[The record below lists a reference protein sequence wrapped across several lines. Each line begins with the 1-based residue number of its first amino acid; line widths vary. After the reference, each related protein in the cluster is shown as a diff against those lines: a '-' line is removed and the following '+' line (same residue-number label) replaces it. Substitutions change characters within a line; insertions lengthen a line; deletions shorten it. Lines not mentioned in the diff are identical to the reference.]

1 MSGAFSLIIGPLLT
15 GILCFKYSFSLIL
28 PLTPTTQ
35 RLVPYRTLQL
45 FDRNPQQKFV
55 LFTASSNEDHELDE
69 EESLYQEWRRKRN
82 EFEEKV
88 RLEMSAESEK
98 DPDDKSMFDLKTEMK
113 KVVYIDPGLPFDSP
127 EQQADEKFSQLEG
140 EMYEAIEKFDM
151 RKAEKIRNEISQS
164 HIDDCGAVLQVNS
177 AFYDAFEKKNYSIME
192 KLWLHDATSLCIHP
206 SHKPLVGADAVL
218 ESWKLM
224 FQSSAGDFQQ
234 SWMVPSNIRL
244 VVRGVTA
251 VITCDEDVYSRR
263 FVRGKKR
270 ETDLTNKLTAT
281 NIFRKVNGQWYIVY
295 HHASWHE
302 DSNAAK
308 MALNGSS
315 SGGNSNTAKGKS
327 SKKPDAFSGI
337 MGTNDLGPFLGGT
350 GQEQNQGQ
358 GGSLKKIILGKG
370 GSLSDIFDLGGSL
383 GDILSGGE
391 GNDNGINIVRL
402 GSSDQTNSDD
412 DEEEDQ
418 GEIIRDLD
426 TFNALLQESSNGKH
440 TKDNTIVGKSKASKS
455 DEKIDVPKE
464 SGKATGPQPK
474 DSLRQSCILALR
486 KLCDKGNISQKQ
498 KRVLLTDIIT
508 CSARG
513 EYSMVEVAYELLCGC
528 EAEDGQ
534 DDIAEEEFAD
544 QCRVFSQSLSQT

>member
-1 MSGAFSLIIGPLLT
+1 MSGAFSLIIGHLLT
-15 GILCFKYSFSLIL
+15 VIFCFKCSFSFIL

-35 RLVPYRTLQL
+35 QLVPYRTSQL
-45 FDRNPQQKFV
+45 FDR
-55 LFTASSNEDHELDE
+55 TASSNDDQEIDE

-88 RLEMSAESEK
+88 RLEMSAESEQ
-98 DPDDKSMFDLKTEMK
+98 DPDDKSIFDLKTEMK

-127 EQQADEKFSQLEG
+127 EQQADEKFSQQEG
-140 EMYEAIEKFDM
+140 EMYEAVKKFDM
-151 RKAEKIRNEISQS
+151 RKAEKIRSEISQS

-224 FQSSAGDFQQ
+224 FESSAGDFQQ

-251 VITCDEDVYSRR
+251 IITCDEDVYSRR
-263 FVRGKKR
+263 FVRGEKR
-270 ETDLTNKLTAT
+270 KTELTNRLTAT

-315 SGGNSNTAKGKS
+315 NGRRSNMAKEES

-350 GQEQNQGQ
+350 GQEEQNQGQ

-370 GSLSDIFDLGGSL
+370 GSLSDIFELGGSL
-383 GDILSGGE
+383 GGILSGGE
-391 GNDNGINIVRL
+391 GNNNGINIVRL
-402 GSSDQTNSDD
+402 GSSDQTNDYD

-418 GEIIRDLD
+418 EEIIRDLD

-440 TKDNTIVGKSKASKS
+440 NEDSTIVGKSKTSKS
-455 DEKIDVPKE
+455 DEKIEVPKE

-534 DDIAEEEFAD
+534 DGIAEEEFAD